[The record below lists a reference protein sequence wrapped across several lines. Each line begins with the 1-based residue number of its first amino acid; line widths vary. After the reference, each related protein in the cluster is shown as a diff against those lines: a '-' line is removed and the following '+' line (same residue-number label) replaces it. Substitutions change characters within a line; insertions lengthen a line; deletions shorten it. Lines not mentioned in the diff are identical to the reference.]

1 MVIGGSVPG
10 VVVVEGYT
18 VVVVVESR
26 GMNCVFVN
34 VKKANTDTPRPR
46 MVPRMR
52 RIERSLGSM
61 VFEFAFATCPALTSF
76 AGWRNRTTL
85 ASFPFISDTEP
96 KKVLH
101 LQLVRVCV

>member
-1 MVIGGSVPG
+1 MSGSVPG

-18 VVVVVESR
+18 VVVVVVESR
-26 GMNCVFVN
+26 CINCVFVN
-34 VKKANTDTPRPR
+34 LNKTNADTPRPR

-101 LQLVRVCV
+101 LQLVRL